1 MNAPTLDHLQLAPG
15 QVWGNLRL
23 VPIVR
28 TGPPSGL
35 RLHRSVYPEAIRAVQ
50 VEHRADIWYG
60 SYIPH
65 GYVLDWASQ
74 SPQAQVGSQLV
85 ISEKKPTG
93 APVQALA
100 RMAKRQSAHRLRFL
114 PLHLAVEGF
123 LALHFHAPTL
133 LWPEYSGKV
142 RAQGLSPRIEI
153 AFSGEWLPGLDRAL
167 RLFELHPA
175 QVGMMLFVADALAAV
190 SLFPNPEDYRL
201 LHGDLLQALYAE
213 LIVHYALC
221 YPYAVS
227 PLQAKHAENVTELA
241 DLRRVVADMRGD
253 LHAFQHWM
261 GQGVW
266 SQAWQRQTVY
276 QAGPAQ
282 LERFI
287 TPLDSDQEGH
297 IGELIQ
303 VAGRLEYLNTFRL
316 STDQLIR
323 ARWLNDLAAHQWH
336 LERTFASLG
345 LTFDQ
350 GVRRLEKAGLGE
362 LIRRPLRDQ
371 VAARQRRQD

>member
-1 MNAPTLDHLQLAPG
+1 MNTLTFEHLQLAPG

-28 TGPPSGL
+28 TGPLSGL

-50 VEHRADIWYG
+50 VEHRADMWYG

-65 GYVLDWASQ
+65 GYVLDWGDQA
-74 SPQAQVGSQLV
+74 PQAQLGSQLLAA
-85 ISEKKPTG
+85 EKRLTG
-93 APVQALA
+93 TPIPALA
-100 RMAKRQSAHRLRFL
+100 RMAKRQARQRLRFL

-123 LALHFHAPTL
+123 LAQHFHAPTL
-133 LWPEYSGKV
+133 LWPEYAGKV
-142 RAQGLSPRIEI
+142 RAQGLSPRVEI
-153 AFSGEWLPGLDRAL
+153 AFPAHWLPGLEQAL
-167 RLFELHPA
+167 RLFEIHPG
-175 QVGMMLFVADALAAV
+175 QVGMMLFVADALAAI
-190 SLFPNPEDYRL
+190 SLFPNPDDYRL
-201 LHGDLLQALYAE
+201 LHCDLLQDLYAE

-221 YPYAVS
+221 YPYAVP

-241 DLRRVVADMRGD
+241 DLRRVLAELRAD

-266 SQAWQRQTVY
+266 QQAWQRQTVY

-287 TPLDSDQEGH
+287 TPLDADQEGH
-297 IGELIQ
+297 IGEIIHID
-303 VAGRLEYLNTFRL
+303 GRLEYLKTFRL

-336 LERTFASLG
+336 LERTFTRLG